1 MAAQKRKRKKK
12 GKKNWSFWAFIPE
25 QKQGDH
31 STFYSSY
38 VHESTRVCV
47 CFFVIQWKRNA
58 WKRRKK
64 NPRNDDTRINSVW
77 RLSVSYSTIR
87 VAIVLLPRGSFI
99 LLHSYDRHSF
109 ADVLLSIL
117 RSDSPKGLV
126 AFYIKI
132 TMKYRRQEAWSSTCE
147 KGGVFLENVCQFYH
161 RTKFVRLLR
170 IYCIFACF
178 TYGINYDMGKELVT
192 GRGFYFLPTGNR
204 FDGHDNEKSRSTN
217 FSVF

>member
-1 MAAQKRKRKKK
+1 MTRGLTLFGDYLFRIEPFA
-12 GKKNWSFWAFIPE
+12 WPSFCFQEVRSYFYIVTTVIR
-25 QKQGDH
+25 
-31 STFYSSY
+31 SRTFCYRSF
-38 VHESTRVCV
+38 EA
-47 CFFVIQWKRNA
+47 I
-58 WKRRKK
+58 RRKDWS
-64 NPRNDDTRINSVW
+64 R
-77 RLSVSYSTIR
+77 
-87 VAIVLLPRGSFI
+87 
-99 LLHSYDRHSF
+99 
-109 ADVLLSIL
+109 
-117 RSDSPKGLV
+117 
-126 AFYIKI
+126 YIKI

-204 FDGHDNEKSRSTN
+204 FDGHDNEKSRPTN